1 MVNKKVSFICT
12 SYRRFHCVKRIVAQY
27 NEQTYSNKEL
37 IIFNTDME
45 YPYELGYEDSSIIVV
60 NNDTDYLTGEKYK
73 NRGEICRDA
82 VTHATGDYFM
92 LADDDDIYLPYH
104 IEQAVNGIE
113 ENGKDAWKPQ
123 KSLFATQQKIEF
135 CQNTLE
141 ASVIVKMDRIREIGF
156 REDMTGYEGLSWY
169 TRLRDE
175 GQLREIHDKYIP
187 SYCFNWSD
195 PAEVAG
201 HKQSGD
207 INNPDNFE
215 NHKQSSGD
223 YCSGPLF
230 PLDKSELDITYQKY
244 YEFLKSKQNEINEEH
259 YNRYLAPLL

>member
-1 MVNKKVSFICT
+1 MKKVSFVCT

-27 NEQTYSNKEL
+27 NRQTYPNKEL

-60 NNDTDYLTGEKYK
+60 NNDTNYLTGEKYK

-104 IEQAVNGIE
+104 IQQAVDGIE
-113 ENGKDAWKPQ
+113 ANGRDAWKPQ

-169 TRLRDE
+169 TKLRDE

-215 NHKQSSGD
+215 NHKKSSGD
-223 YCSGPLF
+223 YCSAPLI
-230 PLDKSELDITYQKY
+230 PLDNSELDIVYQPY

-259 YNRYLAPLL
+259 YNRYLVPLL

>member
-1 MVNKKVSFICT
+1 MFK
-12 SYRRFHCVKRIVAQY
+12 Y
-27 NEQTYSNKEL
+27 N
-37 IIFNTDME
+37 IIFCIDGRILVQSNT
-45 YPYELGYEDSSIIVV
+45 
-60 NNDTDYLTGEKYK
+60 TGE
-73 NRGEICRDA
+73 
-82 VTHATGDYFM
+82 YFM

-104 IEQAVNGIE
+104 IQQAVDGIIDNGR
-113 ENGKDAWKPQ
+113 DAWKPQ
-123 KSLFATQQKIEF
+123 KSLFATGDRLEF

-141 ASVIVKMDRIREIGF
+141 ASVIVKMNRIKEIGF
-156 REDMTGYEGLSWY
+156 REDITGYEGLSWY

-207 INNPDNFE
+207 INNPDNFD

-223 YCSGPLF
+223 YCTDPLI
-230 PLDKSELDITYQKY
+230 PLDKLELDIVYQKY
-244 YEFLKSKQNEINEEH
+244 YSFLKSNKNVINKSH
-259 YNRYLAPLL
+259 YKKYLSPLLK

>member
-45 YPYELGYEDSSIIVV
+45 YPYELGYEDSSIIIV

-169 TRLRDE
+169 TKLRDE

-230 PLDKSELDITYQKY
+230 PLDKSELDIVYQKY

-259 YNRYLAPLL
+259 YNRYLSPLL